1 MHYIDRLI
9 KFILLFFV
17 FCCFSQISFGQV
29 DTIIVGQLYPV
40 LEEDFSSSNT
50 VFTNV
55 NDKWNIDSGK
65 ATFQPTIN
73 DGKGELISPPLDFS
87 NRDSIILELEHIFEC
102 DPANNDTLMILFS
115 YDGGSSYNDRV
126 LITGDDIDNMK
137 TDISDFVAFQND
149 VVIKL
154 LADLNKTT
162 TFTPFWEVKSIFIFV
177 GDVKSGNYKLLASN
191 IEEREDGLLRI
202 VDCFPNQENFDI
214 NVTFSPI
221 FDEEEVH
228 NIGFKIGETA
238 IMPVETK
245 YTIYSPGD
253 NGEFGNVKV
262 ATTNFDNPFVVD
274 AQDIVIFNATLNI
287 NDVYNST
294 LLWIYLEINNEE
306 ESESTNLVLAYEYDD
321 VVQVGNCCE
330 EEAITSFSN
339 PLFLLTATTSYISTE
354 NNSIFINTNDIIHF
368 EAGDSILLE
377 AGFEVTS
384 DLAQGEFF
392 AYIEDCSDTG
402 SSSKNKEYFQVFDGI
417 NKVQVY
423 PNPVENI
430 FNIEYE
436 VHKNSFVE
444 IQVYDM
450 IGNKVKSVKSREFMY
465 TGIYQNSFST
475 INLGKGM
482 YIVNIILE
490 NQETNIKMIK
500 L

>member
-1 MHYIDRLI
+1 MYYIDRLI
-9 KFILLFFV
+9 KFIALFFV

-55 NDKWNIDSGK
+55 NGKWDIDSGK

-102 DPANNDTLMILFS
+102 DSANNDTLMILFS

-162 TFTPFWEVKSIFIFV
+162 SFPPFWEIERFGIYGNIKT
-177 GDVKSGNYKLLASN
+177 GNYKLIAIN
-191 IEEREDGLLRI
+191 QGGEEDGNKKRVI
-202 VDCFPNQENFDI
+202 DCFPSQENFEI
-214 NVTFSPI
+214 NII
-221 FDEEEVH
+221 FNPYSEVEVH
-228 NIGFKIGETA
+228 NIGFEIGGIVIT
-238 IMPVETK
+238 PVETK
-245 YTIYSPGD
+245 YTVYLPD
-253 NGEFGNVKV
+253 NGELGDIKV
-262 ATTNFDNPFVVD
+262 ATTSLSAPLTVAAQDFVVFT
-274 AQDIVIFNATLNI
+274 VTLNL
-287 NDVYNST
+287 NDTYAST
-294 LLWIYLEINNEE
+294 GLWVYLEIKNEE
-306 ESESTNLVLAYEYDD
+306 INEYISLVAGYEYKNPI
-321 VVQVGNCCE
+321 QVGNCCE
-330 EEAITSFSN
+330 EIHIESFSN
-339 PLFLLTATTSYISTE
+339 SLFLLTATTSYISTE
-354 NNSIFINTNDIIHF
+354 NNSIFINTNDLVHF

-402 SSSKNKEYFQVFDGI
+402 SLSKNEEYLQVFDGI
-417 NKVQVY
+417 NKIQTY

-436 VHKNSFVE
+436 VSQKSFVE
-444 IQVYDM
+444 IQVYNM
-450 IGNKVKSVKSREFMY
+450 IGNKVKIIKPREFMDS
-465 TGIYQNSFST
+465 GIYRNSLSS
-475 INLGKGM
+475 INLEKGM
-482 YIVNIILE
+482 YIVNIILD